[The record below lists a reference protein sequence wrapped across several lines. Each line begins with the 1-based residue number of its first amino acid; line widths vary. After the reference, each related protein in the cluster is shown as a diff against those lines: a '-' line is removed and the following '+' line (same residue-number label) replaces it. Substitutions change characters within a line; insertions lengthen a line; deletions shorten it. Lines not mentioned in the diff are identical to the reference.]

1 MKRIVANV
9 MAEEIRMVVLDEQ
22 NELVDTA
29 FYRPTRDETINHIYK
44 GIVRNVLPGMS
55 AAFVDIGLK
64 QNAYLN
70 LKQGKQ
76 TKAMGK
82 LFVGQNILVQ
92 VVKEEMLG
100 KGRASV
106 RREPGRSFY
115 GAFALFGRAPYFQAY
130 YR

>member
-82 LFVGQNILVQ
+82 LFEVQNILSR
-92 VVKEEMLG
+92 L
-100 KGRASV
+100 
-106 RREPGRSFY
+106 
-115 GAFALFGRAPYFQAY
+115 
-130 YR
+130 